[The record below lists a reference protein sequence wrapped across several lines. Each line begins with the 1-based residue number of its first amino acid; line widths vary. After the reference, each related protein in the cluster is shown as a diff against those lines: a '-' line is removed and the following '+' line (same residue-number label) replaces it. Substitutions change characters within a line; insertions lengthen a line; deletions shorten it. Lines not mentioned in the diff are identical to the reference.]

1 MGAHRLGHCRRTL
14 PNPLPRPSN
23 GSGHRV
29 SYQSI
34 LTITL
39 QTITNKHCRSN
50 WIWNFLISFFTPFI
64 TGAIDYRYGYVFA
77 ACNFLGAV
85 VVYFFLCETRG
96 RSLEEIDT
104 MYIMHVPPRQSTKWV
119 PPQGEDL
126 VTADAL
132 HLAPGARG
140 IRKADAAGMEGEQR
154 IDNLPP
160 ATAQHGIHDVSGTG
174 YEAEAGGVRGQ
185 SVY

>member
-1 MGAHRLGHCRRTL
+1 M
-14 PNPLPRPSN
+14 
-23 GSGHRV
+23 
-29 SYQSI
+29 
-34 LTITL
+34 
-39 QTITNKHCRSN
+39 
-50 WIWNFLISFFTPFI
+50 
-64 TGAIDYRYGYVFA
+64 FA
-77 ACNFLGAV
+77 SCNFLGAV

-104 MYIMHVPPRQSTKWV
+104 MYIMHVPPRKSTNWV

-132 HLAPGARG
+132 HLTPGARK
-140 IRKADAAGMEGEQR
+140 IRKTDAAGMEGEQR
-154 IDNLPP
+154 IDALPP
-160 ATAQHGIHDVSGTG
+160 PTAQHGIHDVTGTG

>member
-1 MGAHRLGHCRRTL
+1 L
-14 PNPLPRPSN
+14 
-23 GSGHRV
+23 
-29 SYQSI
+29 
-34 LTITL
+34 
-39 QTITNKHCRSN
+39 
-50 WIWNFLISFFTPFI
+50 
-64 TGAIDYRYGYVFA
+64 
-77 ACNFLGAV
+77 LGAA
-85 VVYFFLCETRG
+85 VVYFFLCETKG

-126 VTADAL
+126 ITADAL

-160 ATAQHGIHDVSGTG
+160 PTAQHGIHDVSGTG